1 MSSLGLVKGQKLPC
15 TGLALFIKCVL
26 IGITFHF
33 VITLIGLISLTVVHL
48 TFGAHPNGS
57 PAAFAVLFLTAAV
70 QIAAVIYGLYRVR
83 RNAPSSGGSQLP
95 EPTVATAVLFKA
107 PSPEDGK
114 NKSQSVEHNGPMM
127 SFSTTTTTTSSNAT
141 NGIFMTMRNAIS
153 GAAAP
158 SAADGAYS
166 VLGTDDSVHG
176 SHMKP
181 MVYIGTPVVAHQPS
195 TTNWI

>member
-15 TGLALFIKCVL
+15 TGLALFVKCIL
-26 IGITFHF
+26 IGIAIHF
-33 VITLIGLISLTVVHL
+33 VPMMIGLISLTVVHL

-57 PAAFAVLFLTAAV
+57 PAALAVLFLTTAV
-70 QIAAVIYGLYRVR
+70 QLIAIIYGLYRVR
-83 RNAPSSGGSQLP
+83 RNAPSNGGSQLP

-107 PSPEDGK
+107 PSLDDGK

-127 SFSTTTTTTSSNAT
+127 SFSTTTTTTSSNSS
-141 NGIFMTMRNAIS
+141 NGIFMTLRNAIS
-153 GAAAP
+153 GTAAP

-166 VLGTDDSVHG
+166 VLRTDDSVHG
-176 SHMKP
+176 SHKP